1 MESKDVNSEEM
12 ETETSDGALLPEAE
26 SCFSLLQDDDEF
38 EEFPDDECLSEAD
51 FQNTLDPSVWDENW
65 ESGIMEEDFAK
76 QLRAELEK
84 LKAKFQSVPKT
95 EEQSDK
101 RNEDDDP
108 MNFPR
113 A

>member
-38 EEFPDDECLSEAD
+38 EEFPDDGILPLL
-51 FQNTLDPSVWDENW
+51 NTLDPSVWDENW